1 MALPPLPRIA
11 FREVEDLTPEAPAG
25 FLRLRRR
32 RLTIQ
37 PMDGPESPPFV
48 FDNVDRVALDAVV
61 VAAHF
66 RDGDQRWVYLRSAV
80 RPAVGLRPVACRPLP
95 EPDTLGA
102 LWELPAGLV
111 EPGECS
117 AAGLR
122 RCAGRELNEELGF
135 EVADEQ
141 LEPLGQATFPAG
153 GVIGERHHFFHVEVV
168 PSTRGK
174 PLEDGSVLE
183 QDALVVAIPLE
194 EALNLTRCG
203 ALEDGKTELG
213 LRRLKEI

>member
-1 MALPPLPRIA
+1 MPLPPLPRIA
-11 FREVEDLTPEAPAG
+11 FREVQDLTPEAPTG

-32 RLTIQ
+32 RLTIRAD
-37 PMDGPESPPFV
+37 DGCESQPFV
-48 FDNVDRVALDAVV
+48 FDNVDRLALDAVV

-66 RDGDQRWVYLRSAV
+66 HDGEQRWVYLRSAV
-80 RPAVGLRPVACRPLP
+80 RPAVGLRPIECQPLP
-95 EPDTLGA
+95 ESDTLGS

-122 RCAGRELNEELGF
+122 RCAARELNEELGF

-141 LEPLGQATFPAG
+141 LLALGHATFPAG
-153 GVIGERHHFFHVEVV
+153 GVLGERHHFFHVEVV
-168 PSTRGK
+168 ASARGT
-174 PLEDGSVLE
+174 PAEDGSVLE

-194 EALNLTRCG
+194 EALTLVQRG
-203 ALEDGKTELG
+203 LLEDGKTELG